1 MSGKFCVYT
10 QRGPVQEGV
19 SYIMKAG
26 NTVQQQTAAR
36 NGYYVVYLFTI
47 GLFLGIL
54 IVNVGYDTWIGDGS
68 LLGAD
73 MIARLKNSVPD
84 GSGLFGYVLKHR
96 LFTVCMLG
104 LLATT
109 MIGLPAVC
117 GYVCYMGLSAG
128 CLLSVA
134 VIRYGIRGLFLMAAG
149 IFPQGLMLVPGYAA
163 MFIWAVGVNRMLYF
177 RGAGREPYTGYGRQ
191 AYLKKALQ
199 MAGIIV
205 IVIIGCLLESYVNP
219 KILQFV
225 LKIF

>member
-1 MSGKFCVYT
+1 M
-10 QRGPVQEGV
+10 
-19 SYIMKAG
+19 
-26 NTVQQQTAAR
+26 QQQVNTR

-54 IVNVGYDTWIGDGS
+54 IVNVGYDTWIGKSS

-73 MIARLKNSVPD
+73 MITRLKNSVPD
-84 GSGLFGYVLKHR
+84 GNGLFVYVLKHR

-117 GYVCYMGLSAG
+117 GYICYMGLSAG

-134 VIRYGIRGLFLMAAG
+134 VIRYGIRGLLLMAAG
-149 IFPQGLMLVPGYAA
+149 IFPQGILLIPGYAA
-163 MFIWAVGVNRMLYF
+163 LFIWAVGVNRMLYF
-177 RGAGREPYTGYGRQ
+177 HGVNREYHIGYGRQ
-191 AYLKKALQ
+191 TYLRKGLQ
-199 MAGIIV
+199 MAGII
-205 IVIIGCLLESYVNP
+205 IVVMIGCLLESYVNP
-219 KILQFV
+219 QILQFV